1 MHVVGMALWLL
12 CWGGACLQIL
22 TGRSEKRQLGNRKGN
37 TFSIAH
43 FGDGGG
49 ELEVELEPEPQ
60 QEEAQVA
67 AKDAKT
73 FWAELLPEAA
83 AEHAARA
90 KSKQIEVGMRR

>member
-1 MHVVGMALWLL
+1 M
-12 CWGGACLQIL
+12 QIL
-22 TGRSEKRQLGNRKGN
+22 VGRSEKRQLGNRKGN

-49 ELEVELEPEPQ
+49 ELDPELELELQQ

-83 AEHAARA
+83 ADHAARA
-90 KSKQIEVGMRR
+90 KSKQPEVGRAPASGMACTQ